1 MSHYRRIA
9 CLSTEAVET
18 LYAIGAQD
26 LVAGISGYSVYPPQ
40 ARREKPKIS
49 GFSSARIDRILAVQP
64 DLVVG
69 YSSLQAELC
78 HALAAAGV
86 EVHLFSQ
93 RSVEGILQMVRTLA
107 ALVDRRTQGEQ
118 LAGALKLEI
127 GLVAARAKRHPTR
140 PLVYFEEWDEPLI
153 SGIGW
158 VSELIGIAGG
168 TDAFA
173 DLALH
178 REARQ
183 RIIADP
189 AEVAR
194 RAPDII
200 IGSWCGKKFRP
211 ETLAGRP
218 GWDAIPAIRN
228 GMVFEIK
235 SPDILSP
242 GPAAIRR
249 GLPQIA
255 RLVEQWHA
263 AAPGRPCAFPSIP

>member
-64 DLVVG
+64 DLVVA
-69 YSSLQAELC
+69 YSSLQAEMC

-107 ALVDRRTQGEQ
+107 ALVDRRMEGEQ
-118 LAGALKLEI
+118 LAGALQLEI
-127 GLVAARAKRHPTR
+127 GLVAARARRHPTR
-140 PLVYFEEWDEPLI
+140 PRVYFEEWDEPPI

-168 TDAFA
+168 DDAFA

-189 AEVAR
+189 AEVVR

-200 IGSWCGKKFRP
+200 VGSWCGKKFRP
-211 ETLAGRP
+211 ETLAARP
-218 GWDAIPAIRN
+218 GWDAIPAVRH

-242 GPAAIRR
+242 GPSAIRR
-249 GLPQIA
+249 GLPQLA
-255 RLVEQWHA
+255 QLVERWHA
-263 AAPGRPCAFPSIP
+263 AAPGRP